1 MLEQFRQTQA
11 AAEKRCLA
19 AGGTVLQAAVT
30 ANYRR
35 KRSHA

>member
-19 AGGTVLQAAVT
+19 AGTVLQAAVT
-30 ANYRR
+30 AKYRR